1 MDDSTMLCLLH
12 VYSLR
17 RVVLLPPRFIV
28 LRVAASPVEIRFF
41 RAGGSIVMAR
51 VDLWRAT
58 PSGWEAVAVYDMR
71 DTLSQVEVVQ
81 QVLPAG
87 SYTCVF
93 QCFVEES
100 LNGKYEFRLDVAG
113 EPTFADAGDVNTTA
127 ASNDS
132 KVYKDQ
138 FVLEVPAGLV

>member
-1 MDDSTMLCLLH
+1 M
-12 VYSLR
+12 
-17 RVVLLPPRFIV
+17 V
-28 LRVAASPVEIRFF
+28 LRVAASPVEVRFF
-41 RAGGSIVMAR
+41 RAGGSIVIAR
-51 VDLWRAT
+51 VDVWKAT
-58 PSGWEAVAVYDMR
+58 PNAWEPVAVYDLR
-71 DTLSQVEVVQ
+71 DTLSQVEVIQ

-93 QCFVEES
+93 QCFVQES

-113 EPTFADAGDVNTTA
+113 EPTFSDAGDVNTTS

-138 FVLEVPAGLV
+138 FVLQVSTGPV